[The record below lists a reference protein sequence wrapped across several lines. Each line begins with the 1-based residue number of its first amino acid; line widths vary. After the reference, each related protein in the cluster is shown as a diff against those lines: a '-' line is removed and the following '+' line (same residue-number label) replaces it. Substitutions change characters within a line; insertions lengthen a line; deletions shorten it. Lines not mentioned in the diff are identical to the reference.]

1 MQKSARMVRRRR
13 VRSVPIFM
21 PVASNQQCETHACE
35 ATSVLASESSAI
47 KTTPI
52 EDRIMT

>member
-1 MQKSARMVRRRR
+1 MQESARMVRRRR